1 MRPGLFEAAVAAV
14 LAARLNALRSTQG
27 ERTSVADIFTGCS
40 MSPLQQWM
48 SVKVAGDVTLLS
60 ETVLGDEADMATTG
74 GRRVLAGRATTW
86 ERGTLPLAEY
96 GGCILRCARG
106 RG

>member
-27 ERTSVADIFTGCS
+27 ESADIFTGCS

-86 ERGTLPLAEY
+86 ERGKLPLAEY